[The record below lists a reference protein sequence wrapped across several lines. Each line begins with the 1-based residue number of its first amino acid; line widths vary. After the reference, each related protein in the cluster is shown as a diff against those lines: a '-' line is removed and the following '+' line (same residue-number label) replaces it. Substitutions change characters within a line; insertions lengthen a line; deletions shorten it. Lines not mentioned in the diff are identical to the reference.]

1 MSSFARRALLA
12 VLITYLALGGY
23 ILGRFANDA
32 MPTYYLYRPL
42 LVVLPLAIVIGMLAA
57 WRFRDHAPLA
67 ASVAVA
73 AVTFWATWMRHRTE
87 IALAGVGLLI
97 LLGLAWWRWRRI
109 PALPRAVSTA
119 TTVFVLIF
127 FVSGVVRAALT
138 LEGPIPPVAA
148 TRTATG
154 PNIYLVLL
162 DAYPRRDT
170 LLNDMGIDNGPFEEA
185 LAARGFDLYDDAQTD
200 RRYTD
205 FTLMGLLYGTADV
218 APPDSDLN
226 FSGQWK
232 LRKDLSLAPLP
243 IEARE
248 AGYEYVVIDSPVGH
262 VTFEAG
268 THIQHGGFNTL
279 EDFMLAESVFGPMV
293 KAWLPYLPTDS
304 LRDHFEAGVESLED
318 LVDPSA
324 HRLVLAHLFQPHLPF
339 LWDADG
345 NPLPAPFFWPQHKL
359 LTGQIEV
366 MGIGV
371 DDYAASMRAELA
383 TLNGKLLALVDEIV
397 ERDPGAV
404 VVLFGDHGS
413 RYSLELQETEWYR
426 NFVAARTPG
435 HPGLFGDAPTP
446 TDFLRTLLPVYVTG
460 SSAP

>member
-1 MSSFARRALLA
+1 VVF
-12 VLITYLALGGY
+12 ITYLALAGY

-42 LVVLPLAIVIGMLAA
+42 LVVVPLAIVIGLLAA
-57 WRFRDHAPLA
+57 WPFRNQAPLVA
-67 ASVAVA
+67 AVAVA

-87 IALAGVGLLI
+87 IALAAIALLV
-97 LLGLAWWRWRRI
+97 LLGLVWWRWRRI
-109 PALPRAVSTA
+109 PTLPRALSTA
-119 TTVFVLIF
+119 VTVFVLIF
-127 FVSGVVRAALT
+127 FASGVVRAALT
-138 LEGPIPPVAA
+138 LEGPIPPVVA
-148 TRTATG
+148 TGTATG

-170 LLNDMGIDNGPFEEA
+170 LMNDMGIDNGPFEEA
-185 LAARGFDLYDDAQTD
+185 LVSRGFDLYDDAHTD

-205 FTLMGLLYGTADV
+205 FTLMGLLYGDADA
-218 APPDSDLN
+218 APPDADLN

-243 IEARE
+243 IEAE
-248 AGYEYVVIDSPVGH
+248 QAGYEYDVIDSPAGH

-279 EDFMLAESVFGPMV
+279 EDFMLAESVFGPIV
-293 KAWLPYLPTDS
+293 KAWFPNLPTDS
-304 LRDHFEAGVESLED
+304 LRTHFEESVAS
-318 LVDPSA
+318 LVSLADPDA

-345 NPLPAPFFWPQHKL
+345 RPLPAPFFWPQHKL

-366 MGIGV
+366 MGISIE
-371 DDYAASMRAELA
+371 DYAASMKADLA
-383 TLNGKLLALVDEIV
+383 TLNRKLLAMVDQIV
-397 ERDPGAV
+397 ARDPGAV

-413 RYSLELQETEWYR
+413 RYSLALQESEWYR

-435 HPGLFGDAPTP
+435 HPRLFGDAPTP
-446 TDFLRTLLPVYVTG
+446 TAFLRTLLPVYVTG
-460 SSAP
+460 SAAP

>member
-1 MSSFARRALLA
+1 V
-12 VLITYLALGGY
+12 VLITYLALAGY

-42 LVVLPLAIVIGMLAA
+42 LVVAPLAIVIGLLAA
-57 WRFRDHAPLA
+57 WRFPNQAPLV
-67 ASVAVA
+67 ASASVA

-87 IALAGVGLLI
+87 ILLVGIGLLV
-97 LLGLAWWRWRRI
+97 LVVLAWWRWRRL
-109 PALPRAVSTA
+109 PSLPRALSTA
-119 TTVFVLIF
+119 TTVFVVIF
-127 FVSGVVRAALT
+127 FLSGAVRAALT
-138 LEGPIPPVAA
+138 LEGPISPVVA

-185 LAARGFDLYDDAQTD
+185 LAARGFDLYDDAHTD

-205 FTLMGLLYGTADV
+205 FTLMGLLYGTADA

-232 LRKDLSLAPLP
+232 LRRDLSEAPLP
-243 IEARE
+243 IEAQE

-279 EDFMLAESVFGPMV
+279 EDFMLAESVFGPIV
-293 KAWLPYLPTDS
+293 KAWFPYLPTDS
-304 LRDHFEAGVESLED
+304 LREHLEESVWS
-318 LVDPSA
+318 LVSLADPAA

-345 NPLPAPFFWPQHKL
+345 KPLPAPFFWPRHKL

-366 MGIGV
+366 MGITV
-371 DDYAASMRAELA
+371 DQYAASMKAELD
-383 TLNGKLLALVDEIV
+383 TLNRKLLVMIDEIV
-397 ERDPGAV
+397 ARDPDAV

-413 RYSLELQETEWYR
+413 RYSLDLQDSEWYR

-435 HPGLFGDAPTP
+435 HPRLFGDAPTP
-446 TDFLRTLLPVYVTG
+446 SAFLRTLIPVYVTG
-460 SSAP
+460 PAAP

>member
-1 MSSFARRALLA
+1 MSAPLRRALVT
-12 VLITYLALGGY
+12 VLIAYLALAGY

-42 LVVLPLAIVIGMLAA
+42 AVVVPLAIVIGLLAS
-57 WRFRDHAPLA
+57 WRFPIHAPIA
-67 ASVAVA
+67 AAVAVGA
-73 AVTFWATWMRHRTE
+73 ATFWATWMRHLPE
-87 IALAGVGLLI
+87 IAAAGAVLLALFGV
-97 LLGLAWWRWRRI
+97 AWWRWRRI
-109 PALPRAVSTA
+109 PTLPRSFSTA
-119 TTVFVLIF
+119 TTVFVAIF
-127 FVSGVVRAALT
+127 FVSGLVRAALT
-138 LEGPIPPVAA
+138 FEAPIPPVVASG
-148 TRTATG
+148 TATG

-185 LAARGFDLYDDAQTD
+185 LAARGFDLYDDSHTD

-205 FTLMGLLYGTADV
+205 FTLMGLLYGTAAA

-232 LRKDLSLAPLP
+232 LRRDLSLAPLP
-243 IEARE
+243 IEAQE

-268 THIQHGGFNTL
+268 RHIQHGGFTTL

-293 KAWLPYLPTDS
+293 KAWFPYLPTDS
-304 LRDHFEAGVESLED
+304 LRDHFEASVRSLED

-345 NPLPAPFFWPQHKL
+345 KPLPVPFFWPLHKL

-371 DDYAASMRAELA
+371 EEYAASMRAELA
-383 TLNGKLLALVDEIV
+383 TLNRKLLAMIDEIV
-397 ERDPGAV
+397 ARDPDAV

-413 RYSLELQETEWYR
+413 RYSLALQESEWYR
-426 NFVAARTPG
+426 NFTAARTPG

-446 TDFLRTLLPVYVTG
+446 TTFLRTLLPTYVTG
-460 SSAP
+460 SAAP

>member
-1 MSSFARRALLA
+1 VALLA
-12 VLITYLALGGY
+12 YLALAGY

-42 LVVLPLAIVIGMLAA
+42 LVVVPLAIVIGLLAA
-57 WRFRDHAPLA
+57 WRFTTHAPIA
-67 ASVAVA
+67 ASAGVA
-73 AVTFWATWMRHRTE
+73 AVTFWATLMRHRTE
-87 IALAGVGLLI
+87 IALAVVALLV
-97 LLGLAWWRWRRI
+97 LVGLAWWRWRRI
-109 PALPRAVSTA
+109 PSLPPAFSTA
-119 TTVFVLIF
+119 ATVFVLIF

-138 LEGPIPPVAA
+138 LEGPIPPVVA
-148 TRTATG
+148 TRAAAG

-185 LAARGFDLYDDAQTD
+185 LAARGFDLYDGAHTD

-205 FTLMGLLYGTADV
+205 FTLMGLLYGTTAV

-226 FSGQWK
+226 FAGQWK
-232 LRKDLSLAPLP
+232 LRRDLSLAPLP
-243 IEARE
+243 IEAQE

-262 VTFEAG
+262 VTFAAG
-268 THIQHGGFNTL
+268 RHIEHGGFNTL
-279 EDFMLAESVFGPMV
+279 EDFMLAESVFGPIV
-293 KAWLPYLPTDS
+293 KAWFPYLPTDS
-304 LRDHFEAGVESLED
+304 LRDHFEAGVQSLED

-339 LWDADG
+339 LWDAAG
-345 NPLPAPFFWPQHKL
+345 KPLPVPFFWPTHKL

-371 DDYAASMRAELA
+371 EDYAASMKAELA
-383 TLNGKLLALVDEIV
+383 TLNRKLLAMVDRIV
-397 ERDPGAV
+397 DRDPGAV

-413 RYSLELQETEWYR
+413 RYSLALQDTEWYR

-435 HPGLFGDAPTP
+435 HPRLFGDAPSP
-446 TDFLRTLLPVYVTG
+446 TGFLRTLLPVYVSG
-460 SSAP
+460 LSAP

>member
-1 MSSFARRALLA
+1 VSAFARRAVVA
-12 VLITYLALGGY
+12 VLITYLALAGY

-42 LVVLPLAIVIGMLAA
+42 VVVVPLAIVTGLLAA

-73 AVTFWATWMRHRTE
+73 AMTFWATWMRHRPE
-87 IALAGVGLLI
+87 IALAGIALLA

-109 PALPRAVSTA
+109 PSLPPVFSTA
-119 TTVFVLIF
+119 ATVFVVIF
-127 FVSGVVRAALT
+127 FVSGTVRAALT
-138 LEGPIPPVAA
+138 LEGPIPPVVA
-148 TRTATG
+148 TGTATG

-170 LLNDMGIDNGPFEEA
+170 LLNDMGIDNGPFEQA
-185 LAARGFDLYDDAQTD
+185 LTTRGFDVYDDAHTD

-205 FTLMGLLYGTADV
+205 FTLMGLLYGTADA

-243 IEARE
+243 IAAQE
-248 AGYEYVVIDSPVGH
+248 AGYEYYVIDSPVGH

-279 EDFMLAESVFGPMV
+279 EDFMLAESVFGPIV
-293 KAWLPYLPTDS
+293 KAWFPYLPTDS
-304 LRDHFEAGVESLED
+304 LRDHFEASVASLES

-324 HRLVLAHLFQPHLPF
+324 HRLVLTHLFQPHLPF

-345 NPLPAPFFWPQHKL
+345 NPLAAPFFWPRSKL

-371 DDYAASMRAELA
+371 EQYAVSMEADLA
-383 TLNGKLLALVDEIV
+383 TLNRKLLAVVDEIV
-397 ERDPGAV
+397 ANDPGAV
-404 VVLFGDHGS
+404 VVLFSDHGS
-413 RYSLELQETEWYR
+413 RYSLALEETEWYR
-426 NFVAARTPG
+426 SFLATRTPG
-435 HPGLFGDAPTP
+435 HPGLFADDPTP
-446 TDFLRTLLPVYVTG
+446 TALLRTLIPIYVTG
-460 SSAP
+460 SAAP